1 MLFRAARAGNSS
13 GSCRSADFSE
23 CEYGESNSS
32 LSLGKATRYH
42 YAILAEIFSD
52 RANEPGPRDWD
63 LGMGVDL
70 LDQDLL
76 GGGAD
81 DLLADSASLEK

>member
-1 MLFRAARAGNSS
+1 M
-13 GSCRSADFSE
+13 

-42 YAILAEIFSD
+42 YAILAKTLSTAKN
-52 RANEPGPRDWD
+52 RPGVVGLRS
-63 LGMGVDL
+63 GVGVDL

-76 GGGAD
+76 GRGAD
-81 DLLADSASLEK
+81 DLLADRAALEK